1 MNFVECF
8 IYYHLFLKHYLKE
21 QLHPKGFFI
30 VPSKMIL
37 FKDVRKSSIRALD
50 WYFIDTFTYT
60 LSKHICILYCIVLLL
75 VTSFYVNGNV
85 TVIRNA
91 TQVLIAITALTFI
104 LPVYYL
110 YILIRLAVLVY
121 ITRIAFIIHNMLV
134 IRDWVM

>member
-1 MNFVECF
+1 MSQLLQFAQVEA
-8 IYYHLFLKHYLKE
+8 IK
-21 QLHPKGFFI
+21 
-30 VPSKMIL
+30 
-37 FKDVRKSSIRALD
+37 RANNKVGTVLLD
-50 WYFIDTFTYT
+50 T
-60 LSKHICILYCIVLLL
+60 LYIVLLL
-75 VTSFYVNGNV
+75 VTPFYVNGNV
-85 TVIRNA
+85 TFIRNA

>member
-1 MNFVECF
+1 MSLLKNIKMREKRGGSNILNFVECF

-60 LSKHICILYCIVLLL
+60 LSKH
-75 VTSFYVNGNV
+75 
-85 TVIRNA
+85 
-91 TQVLIAITALTFI
+91 
-104 LPVYYL
+104 
-110 YILIRLAVLVY
+110 
-121 ITRIAFIIHNMLV
+121 
-134 IRDWVM
+134 